1 MKKIIAILLAFM
13 VVKTVAAQQVLTMQE
28 IQSAIQ
34 TNHPALKMLDA
45 EARSMNEEAKG
56 AYSWMPPEVGAGFFQ
71 TPYDP
76 GRWKSMN
83 GQPGMGAFMIS
94 AQQMFPNKKRQN
106 AEYAYMNAQ
115 SSVELQKKD
124 VIVNELLFT
133 ARKNYYDWIV
143 LEKKLKVLDE
153 NDKLLKFMMQ
163 SAEIRYKNGL
173 GKISAYY
180 KAKAA
185 LANVENMQLMLR
197 NEINQKRIAIN
208 TVMNRSTETAFAVD
222 TNYVWYNFNRSM
234 FDSVSLMKQRSDI
247 KVIDRSI
254 EVNKLERTAELAK
267 LKPEFGI
274 QYNHMTGWARQPLM
288 FTVMGMV
295 KIPLAKWSSKMNKA
309 KAESLVWQNEAL
321 TNQQQMIVNE
331 ASGMADN
338 SFTELE
344 LKKKQMKLYE
354 EQIIPALRRNFQT
367 MQLGYEQN
375 TEELFELFDAW
386 EALNMTQMEYFDQ
399 LQKGLQMQ
407 AELMKILE
415 IK

>member
-1 MKKIIAILLAFM
+1 MKRFQIMIGLTLI
-13 VVKTVAAQQVLTMQE
+13 TSVAMSQQVLTMQE

-76 GRWKSMN
+76 GRWKYMN

-106 AEYAYMNAQ
+106 AEFAYMNAQ

-321 TNQQQMIVNE
+321 RNQQQMIINE
-331 ASGMADN
+331 AGGMADN

-386 EALNMTQMEYFDQ
+386 EALNMTQMEYFNQ

>member
-76 GRWKSMN
+76 GRWKSIN

-321 TNQQQMIVNE
+321 RNQQQMIINE

>member
-1 MKKIIAILLAFM
+1 MKRFQILIGL
-13 VVKTVAAQQVLTMQE
+13 TLITSVAMSQQVLTIQE

-222 TNYVWYNFNRSM
+222 TNYVWNNFNRAM

-321 TNQQQMIVNE
+321 RNQQQMIINE

-386 EALNMTQMEYFDQ
+386 EALNMTQMEYFNQ